1 MIPSIKKALPRVTV
15 MIPTYQQ
22 ESVILQAV
30 DSALAQDYP
39 NLEVIVADDAS
50 PDKTAEVVATR
61 HDPRLVYYRNPKN
74 LGRVA
79 NYRNLLF
86 NLASGDWV
94 VNLDGDDYFTDPS
107 FLRVAVELAKSDS
120 EIAIV
125 AARVFVNDNNKMNPR
140 INPGTTIV
148 LGSKIILNHHNSIHH
163 FSHMATLYR
172 RDLAIEHDFY
182 HMDVISSDWESLLR
196 LSAFYKVACLD
207 KIIGCW
213 VQHGDNASN
222 TTDWNTLAENL
233 RIWPSI
239 YYTALQSGIPY
250 GRLAYARYKNLR
262 TVVYQDIS
270 KLIREKKLSAVFYYL
285 DSVKNLSIL
294 IMVRTI
300 LSPKLWVKFFIALC
314 SKRIFTITN

>member
-1 MIPSIKKALPRVTV
+1 MIPLSETTLPRVTI
-15 MIPTYQQ
+15 MIPTYRQ
-22 ESVILQAV
+22 ESVVLQAI

-61 HDPRLVYYRNPKN
+61 HDPRLIYYRNPKN
-74 LGRVA
+74 LGRVG
-79 NYRNLLF
+79 NYRNFLF

-107 FLRVAVELAKSDS
+107 FLRVAIELAKSDS

-125 AARVFVNDNNKMNPR
+125 AARVFVNENNKMNPR

-148 LGSKIILNHHNSIHH
+148 PGSKVILNYHNSIFH

-172 RDLAIEHDFY
+172 RDLAIQHDFY
-182 HMDVISSDWESLLR
+182 HMNVISSDWESLLR
-196 LSAFYKVACLD
+196 LSAFYKVAYLD

-213 VQHGDNASN
+213 VKHADNASN
-222 TTDWNTLAENL
+222 TTDWKALAENL

-250 GRLAYARYKNLR
+250 GRLAYARHKNLS
-262 TVVYQDIS
+262 TVVYRDIS

-285 DSVKNLSIL
+285 DSVKSLSIL
-294 IMVRTI
+294 ITARTI
-300 LSPKLWVKFFIALC
+300 LSPKLWVKFFISLC
-314 SKRIFTITN
+314 SKRILL